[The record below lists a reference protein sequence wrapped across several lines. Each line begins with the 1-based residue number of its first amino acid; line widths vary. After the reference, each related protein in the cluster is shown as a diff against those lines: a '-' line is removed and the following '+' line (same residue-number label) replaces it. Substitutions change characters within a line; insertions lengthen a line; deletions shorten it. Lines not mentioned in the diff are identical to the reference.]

1 MSQPGYSSPSYMSDA
16 SDRSNIPPD
25 LSTPNNWPL
34 GKVVVEKG
42 FTTGTNGLAKL
53 SFNLPVGTYR
63 AVLETQDRFGK
74 KVTGRLPLQV
84 LQPESPNLAIKIP
97 ELLAAPDWELQ
108 PGQEFMALWGTGY
121 EAGRAF
127 IEIEQRHEMIQRYW
141 TKPGQTQQQ
150 IRQAVTEAM
159 RGGFVVHVTYVREN
173 RAYLESRKVNVPWKN
188 KDFDLKWEHFV
199 SKLQPAQKETWTLQI
214 SKRSDGTTNT
224 PTLQHSNTPSLHP
237 SPTPERLV
245 AEMVATLYDESLDA
259 FASLN
264 WPLRFSVFRE
274 DYSTLQSQFAD
285 APIVFQRAFG
295 DWTAPYEPVQ
305 ITYRSFPP
313 DLTVNL
319 WGYGFYRTFGGVA
332 TRGVALG
339 RAVNADSL
347 AVNSPAPAAA
357 PLAAKLAFTA
367 EDKNGLQDMP
377 LSGAQ
382 SGLPE

>member
-1 MSQPGYSSPSYMSDA
+1 MLSTDDWQTDGQPLELKLETKTLDGEPQVAEGSVKVYELQAPEKVHRQPVSQPGYSSPSYMSDA
-16 SDRSNIPPD
+16 SDRPNIPPD

-159 RGGFVVHVTYVREN
+159 RGGFFVHVTYVREN

-188 KDFDLKWEHFV
+188 KDLDLKWEHFV
-199 SKLQPAQKETWTLQI
+199 SKLQPAQEETWTLQI

-224 PTLQHSNTPSLHP
+224 PTLQHSNMTN
-237 SPTPERLV
+237 RW
-245 AEMVATLYDESLDA
+245 M
-259 FASLN
+259 
-264 WPLRFSVFRE
+264 PLR
-274 DYSTLQSQFAD
+274 
-285 APIVFQRAFG
+285 P
-295 DWTAPYEPVQ
+295 
-305 ITYRSFPP
+305 
-313 DLTVNL
+313 
-319 WGYGFYRTFGGVA
+319 
-332 TRGVALG
+332 
-339 RAVNADSL
+339 
-347 AVNSPAPAAA
+347 
-357 PLAAKLAFTA
+357 
-367 EDKNGLQDMP
+367 
-377 LSGAQ
+377 
-382 SGLPE
+382 